1 MPADAP
7 ADEPESEREVT
18 ITRVFDAPARLLFEA
33 YSKAEHIKQW
43 FGPVGWPVTLCE
55 MDFRVGGK
63 FRFAMTGPSGKQ
75 NTPFGG
81 TYREIIQNRKIV
93 YDNGFETEGAGRMVV
108 TVSFD
113 EQGGQTTLTL
123 HTVFESIAMYRSHM
137 SRGFEQGT
145 NSGLDQLGAL
155 VAAMAAQEGKS
166 A

>member
-1 MPADAP
+1 M
-7 ADEPESEREVT
+7 R
-18 ITRVFDAPARLLFEA
+18 
-33 YSKAEHIKQW
+33 W

-81 TYREIIQNRKIV
+81 EYLEIVKNRKIV
-93 YDNGFETEGAGRMVV
+93 YDNGFETKGAGRMVV
-108 TVSFD
+108 TVTFD
-113 EQGGQTTLTL
+113 EKDGETTLTI
-123 HTVFESIAMYRSHM
+123 HTLFESVAMRNSHV

-145 NSGLDQLGAL
+145 SSGLDQLADL
-155 VAAMAAQEGKS
+155 VAGMAASER